1 MIMNG
6 LTADF
11 LENQKYFPDVEE
23 RKQEDRSNLAT
34 HRLPVEFGSFAC
46 TITSRFM
53 EEVQA
58 R

>member
-1 MIMNG
+1 MNG

>member
-23 RKQEDRSNLAT
+23 RKQEDRSNLAISG
-34 HRLPVEFGSFAC
+34 RVWFICLYYYESFHGRSASKV
-46 TITSRFM
+46 I
-53 EEVQA
+53 
-58 R
+58 